1 MARSGFL
8 LKFVP
13 TAGYHVFRLTFTR
26 RHIVFAVILS
36 AVVFGAIGGYYV
48 WTLRHAEARVGELR
62 SLNDAQRGR
71 LQKIDAHAT
80 ELDGELHALR
90 RQNEQIRKL
99 IGDGGAKARP
109 AAGNA
114 GTARVDG
121 SQSYRSH
128 DSFAQVAARV
138 ERLRADSLRVR
149 SDGDRL
155 RGLALRV
162 LNMRR
167 LEDLSRARVLAA
179 IPSLNP
185 AGTAGIA
192 STFGWRVIPWPEFH
206 KGVDLD
212 ADYGADVR
220 AGAAG
225 TVIAAGYDGGYGIKV
240 EIDHGNGFATWY
252 CHLSRADVRPGEY
265 VKKAEHIAL
274 VGSTGASTGPHL
286 HYQVMRDG
294 QAVDP
299 APYLH
304 GVPANVLASLK

>member
-1 MARSGFL
+1 MAKSGYL
-8 LKFVP
+8 IKIVP
-13 TAGYHVFRLTFTR
+13 PVGYRVFRLEFTR
-26 RHIVFAVILS
+26 RHLVFA
-36 AVVFGAIGGYYV
+36 AVLLALTFGALGGYYV

-62 SLNDAQRGR
+62 SLTDDQRGR
-71 LQKIDAHAT
+71 LRKIDAQAAQ
-80 ELDGELHALR
+80 LDNELHALR
-90 RQNEQIRKL
+90 TQNDQIRKM
-99 IGDGGAKARP
+99 IGDGDKARSVQGG
-109 AAGNA
+109 AAA
-114 GTARVDG
+114 ARPDG
-121 SQSYRSH
+121 RQSYRND

-138 ERLRADSLRVR
+138 QRLRDDSRLARN
-149 SDGDRL
+149 DGDRL
-155 RGLALRV
+155 RGFALRV

-167 LEDLSRARVLAA
+167 LEDLARARVLAA

-185 AGTAGIA
+185 AGNAGIA

-212 ADYGADVR
+212 ANYGDSVR

-240 EIDHGNGFATWY
+240 EIDHGNGYHTWY
-252 CHLSRADVRPGEY
+252 CHLSRSDVHPGQY
-265 VKKAEHIAL
+265 VKKAEHIAV

-299 APYLH
+299 VPYLN
-304 GVPANVLASLK
+304 GVPQTVLASLK